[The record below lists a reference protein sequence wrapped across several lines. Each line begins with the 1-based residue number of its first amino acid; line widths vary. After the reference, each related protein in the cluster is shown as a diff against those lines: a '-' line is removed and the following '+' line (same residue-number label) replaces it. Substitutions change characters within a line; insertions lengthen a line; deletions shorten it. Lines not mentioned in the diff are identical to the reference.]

1 MISVFF
7 KDGELTSEEIAKV
20 TDHFTKH
27 LALVQENSKCRFPG
41 FKDFLCGDKIT
52 IADFVIFSLLS
63 CFVYNKNLKS
73 KALGEALV
81 KVMADLPDLSGY
93 YERIAEIFKDYLAAR
108 PAIIF

>member
-1 MISVFF
+1 MINVFL

-20 TDHFTKH
+20 TDHFSKH
-27 LALVQENSKCRFPG
+27 LALVQENSKCR

-93 YERIAEIFKDYLAAR
+93 YERTAEIFKDYLAAR

>member
-1 MISVFF
+1 MINVFL

-27 LALVQENSKCRFPG
+27 LALVQENSKCR

-93 YERIAEIFKDYLAAR
+93 YERTAEIFKDYLAAR